1 MGRTILGVLA
11 GLVVA
16 WLVMTLCE
24 FGSLALHR
32 PPPGLDLRNPEA
44 LALHIAAAPA
54 SAMLLVLIGWV
65 LGAFLGGWVAA
76 RIARHR
82 RAAALVIGALV
93 VLGVVANNMMIPH
106 PLWMTIAG
114 VLLPIPAAW
123 LAASGLARKN

>member
-1 MGRTILGVLA
+1 
-11 GLVVA
+11 
-16 WLVMTLCE
+16 
-24 FGSLALHR
+24 
-32 PPPGLDLRNPEA
+32 
-44 LALHIAAAPA
+44 
-54 SAMLLVLIGWV
+54 MLLVLIGWV

-123 LAASGLARKN
+123 LAARGLARKS